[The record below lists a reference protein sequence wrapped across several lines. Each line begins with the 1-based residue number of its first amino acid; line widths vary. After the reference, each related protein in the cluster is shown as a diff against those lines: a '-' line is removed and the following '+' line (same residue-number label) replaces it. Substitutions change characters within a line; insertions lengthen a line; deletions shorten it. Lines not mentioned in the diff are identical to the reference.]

1 MTNLGGKKKIQPDA
15 FSLANF
21 PKGALGRHILAEFWE
36 CNPERLDDC
45 THIEQTMLDAARR
58 AEATIITH
66 SFHQF
71 APQGVSGA
79 VIIAESHLSI
89 HTWPELGYAAVDL
102 FTCGKELAGEAALT
116 TLRDGL
122 EAGTVSVLRIPRGI
136 PEAIH
141 AEGSRRVRLAWQKS

>member
-21 PKGALGRHILAEFWE
+21 PKRALGRHILAEFWG
-36 CNPERLDDC
+36 CNPDRLDDC
-45 THIEQTMLDAARR
+45 AHIEQTMLDAARR

-122 EAGTVSVLRIPRGI
+122 AADTVSVLRIPRGI
-136 PEAIH
+136 PEAMH
-141 AEGSRRVRLAWQKS
+141 TEGSRRVRLAWQTS